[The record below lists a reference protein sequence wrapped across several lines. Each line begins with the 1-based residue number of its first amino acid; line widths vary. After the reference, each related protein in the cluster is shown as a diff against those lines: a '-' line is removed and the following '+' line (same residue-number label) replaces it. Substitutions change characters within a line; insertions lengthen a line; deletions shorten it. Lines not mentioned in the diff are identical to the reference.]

1 MSQQKAGARY
11 QRRQLAIRR
20 LLLDGRGG
28 LNADARILVADF
40 RRFCHADRELL
51 KYSPVSG
58 MVDPIATAAAAA
70 RREVFDRYFRLLMI
84 DAQAVYTAKDDE

>member
-1 MSQQKAGARY
+1 MTPQKQAGRY
-11 QRRQLAIRR
+11 SRRQLAIRR

-58 MVDPIATAAAAA
+58 MVDPVATAAAAA
-70 RREVFDRYFRLLMI
+70 RREVFDRYFRLLML
-84 DAQAVYTAKDDE
+84 DAQAVYSAKDEE